1 MTFYNSFN
9 DNHQKIIDLTKAN
22 ANILAEVSKKNI
34 IDYSFDFLGQNR
46 FPAIAINIPEYFPGE
61 AQSTGMLTYELH
73 YRILVASDLLGPA
86 KSRKQLMTIATSVME
101 MLESVSNTDL
111 DDTCT
116 YSEVVRFN
124 PNAGIGGSEKAMQRI
139 GEIRFITAHGIIR
152 PI

>member
-22 ANILAEVSKKNI
+22 TSITAEVAKKNI

-61 AQSTGMLTYELH
+61 SQGMGVLTYELH
-73 YRILVASDLLGPA
+73 YRIFVASDLLGPS
-86 KSRKQLMTIATSVME
+86 KSRKQLMTIASAVME

-116 YSEVVRFN
+116 YSNVLRFN

-139 GEIRFITAHGIIR
+139 GEIRFMTAHGISR